1 MTQPAL
7 DLVIAAL
14 ERIREKSDRTPRAS
28 RIALARLQAHPA
40 ADAARLFALRTAHAT
55 PTAAAESDVPS
66 GSPDITRKAELLAT
80 VRERVQ
86 GCTKCSHLACSR
98 TQTVFGVGNPDADL
112 MFIGEAPGADED
124 QQGEPFVGR
133 AGQLLTRILKAM
145 NFAREDVY
153 IANILKCRPDM
164 PAGSFGNRP
173 PTPKE
178 MQTCRPYLVEQIEII
193 QPSVLVA
200 LGAVAVE
207 GLLGTR
213 AAMRELRGRW
223 HTYNSIPLM
232 ITYHPAYLLRNQAPS
247 EKRKVWED
255 MLQVLERLEQPISE
269 RQRNY
274 FQ

>member
-1 MTQPAL
+1 MSQAAL
-7 DLVIAAL
+7 DLLIAAL
-14 ERIREKSDRTPRAS
+14 EKIREKNDRAPRVS
-28 RIALARLQAHPA
+28 RTALARLHEMPVA
-40 ADAARLFALRTAHAT
+40 AFLREAPTSFTGQQVQAARN
-55 PTAAAESDVPS
+55 
-66 GSPDITRKAELLAT
+66 KADLLGAI
-80 VRERVQ
+80 RERV
-86 GCTKCSHLACSR
+86 GVCTKCAHLACSR

-173 PTPKE
+173 PTPTE
-178 MQTCRPYLVEQIEII
+178 MQTCRPYLLEQIDVI

-255 MLQVLERLEQPISE
+255 MLQVMERLELPVSE

-274 FQ
+274 FL